1 MEPILNGCG
10 LIKRYGKVTACVA
23 GIETVCQTLAMLPNL
38 SIADSMFMGRELR
51 KPEGQRRPFGSK
63 VFILNEPTTALGVK
77 GSRKVLELLQI

>member
-1 MEPILNGCG
+1 
-10 LIKRYGKVTACVA
+10 
-23 GIETVCQTLAMLPNL
+23 MLPNL

-63 VFILNEPTTALGVK
+63 VFILNEPTAALGVK

>member
-1 MEPILNGCG
+1 MCRWNRDGVPNASN
-10 LIKRYGKVTACVA
+10 VT
-23 GIETVCQTLAMLPNL
+23 NL

-63 VFILNEPTTALGVK
+63 VFILNEPTAALGVK